1 MTTVIARPD
10 ESIDSLLRRFKK
22 AVEHAGIISDL
33 KRTEFYEKPS
43 VKKKRKQA
51 AARKRDSKKRKQGER
66 YQKPSNVNF
75 KFNKDKTQKVPIT
88 KSKAPQRKPYQRK
101 P

>member
-22 AVEHAGIISDL
+22 AIEHAGIISDL
-33 KRTEFYEKPS
+33 KRTEYYEKPS
-43 VKKKRKQA
+43 IKKKHKQA
-51 AARKRDSKKRKQGER
+51 AARKRDAKKRKLAER
-66 YQKPSNVNF
+66 YQKPGNINF
-75 KFNKDKTQKVPIT
+75 KFNKDKTQKIPLQKNKT
-88 KSKAPQRKPYQRK
+88 PYRKPYNRK